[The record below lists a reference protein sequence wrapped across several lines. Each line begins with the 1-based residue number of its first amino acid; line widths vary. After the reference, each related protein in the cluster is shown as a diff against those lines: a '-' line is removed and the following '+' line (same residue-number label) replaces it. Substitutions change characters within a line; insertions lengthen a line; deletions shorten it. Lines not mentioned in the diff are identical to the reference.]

1 MKKYAKPVLEIR
13 EIRVTENLAA
23 NTKAGAALDFINRYP
38 TTTYTLSTVADSA
51 DLA

>member
-23 NTKAGAALDFINRYP
+23 NTMAEARLDFINKYP
-38 TTTYTLSTVADSA
+38 TTRFTLSTSSESPNA
-51 DLA
+51 

>member
-1 MKKYAKPVLEIR
+1 MKEYAKPVLEIR

-23 NTKAGAALDFINRYP
+23 TRASAALDFVNKYP
-38 TTTYTLSTVADSA
+38 TTTFTLSTVADSA